1 MIILHKFRDDQLL
14 EKGGYGGGGGVGRM
28 NEKKM
33 ITVKRL
39 MIDWLIV
46 TNENDVDDDDG
57 CNYFDTI
64 SLVLS
69 FFLII

>member
-1 MIILHKFRDDQLL
+1 
-14 EKGGYGGGGGVGRM
+14 
-28 NEKKM
+28 
-33 ITVKRL
+33 

-46 TNENDVDDDDG
+46 TNENDVDDDDDDG
-57 CNYFDTI
+57 WNYFDTI